1 MAQQW
6 GEDDEVLDVGGALA
20 VAAPEEPWGQ
30 EDENL
35 DLPSVK
41 TTKVEAQAP
50 ALPDWGIGDE
60 NVDFVPATLKPFD
73 APEPEQE
80 GSGFFRQAM
89 DVPTNIGLGITTGL
103 KSLTDLLG
111 PENALSKSL
120 AGNEEF
126 YRDLLSAEAKQDQE
140 TIASILQE
148 AEGKGVLDQILAGV
162 NAFAVAP
169 VDMVSNA
176 LGTMAPVIA
185 TGLAGRIAKFGAT
198 GIKAIQA
205 ATGAGMGVGIAKNQ
219 IYESV
224 KSEMLNQGKTE
235 EEAKS
240 IATEAQA
247 YNGKNLDQLLLAAGL
262 GAVDAFTG
270 AEKII
275 GNALAKTSGRLSAGV
290 IANALKNGIT
300 EAIPEAA
307 QAGQERLA
315 ANLALQREGVDVSLT
330 EGLFSQA
337 AMEGLAGFTVG
348 GFAGAIEPKTE
359 EEPTEEQKVA
369 AAAETE
375 KVANESKSVAPAT
388 ATIVEQQAKEIIGA
402 SSATIAPELEE
413 RRNELQRREQEIKRQ
428 AALAVAPEA
437 VRRVEE
443 RQGTEQ
449 PEVEA
454 PVGVRIEAAAY
465 KAPDGTVYY
474 GPSHLEAMEK
484 AKEAGKI
491 EQAEIDAKQETTSRE
506 TPEFGFSTESDGF
519 VNRDQAEV
527 IARQSQQLLVEQP
540 KTGKL
545 HSDEVALDAFVQEE
559 VAPPAPTPV
568 DAIGRVVR
576 GEQTPED
583 IDLLSKAETPF
594 IEIYKDQPILTEA
607 GIAALPEDQRPRL
620 TPEMRKVQID
630 IGVGDAAAEAIT
642 KGLRIGVDQIPLN
655 VKMPE
660 GWTLDGDVYVPP
672 VKIEIENTKTQYGVN
687 DAGAK
692 AILENQPIA
701 GNGLIKTWESLP
713 SGWIEETYNDV
724 AYAIPPNVVKNRVAA
739 QGELRQLSVLERAAL
754 AGRLTKE
761 RLISEEDANQ
771 YINEASSQGFTQD
784 EIAGAAQEATAK
796 WDERFGSEGNARQ
809 VAGDV
814 SAPAVDFAAEE
825 AERAKQPL
833 SDTRLKASEL
843 FGLTAREALQY
854 LASRNYGAAKRE
866 AAGRPL
872 AIEQLM
878 QRAAS
883 ILAKIPLRILDAD
896 FVKQDRGGAR
906 AYRSYDGF
914 IRTPATIRGN
924 PATVSP
930 KTLVHE
936 VGHTLTADAI
946 YKYIGKMGSRNGAGY
961 LRALDKA
968 IADQKIPEP
977 VRKLASL
984 YKQTIKDLGLE
995 KEYFGKGG
1003 LASTDATDSQKRALE
1018 RKARKIVNPKTGK
1031 VIGATELYGLANL
1044 DEFVAQAWSS
1054 TEFQDLLK
1062 SIKVQNKPS
1071 VYEQFVAII
1080 RDLFGF
1086 PSDTMAAAVIDA
1098 SLQIAQQEAPLISG
1112 KTVEARVAENVA
1124 RGRAVPT
1131 PPTPAAVTPT
1141 PAPVADIQPI
1151 PPLESEPE
1159 AEMGVNINSAEIPFT
1174 DLILSGDKTIETR
1187 PTNSL
1192 NAYVGRRVGIVKT
1205 GAGKAMVVGYATIGQ
1220 PVIYRNQQEFRAA
1233 ETQHRVPAGS
1243 TFDLKEG
1250 EVKYGYPLT
1259 DVVAVEPFEPIGRGN
1274 VIRRIKEE
1282 PTSPAPMAPEEASVS
1297 GQNKEYVELAK
1308 DPENNRT
1315 ALQRI
1320 VDAVAKARG
1329 YISENLLFHGTTH
1342 IFNVFGKDRTNVEND
1357 FGKGYYFTNSESDAQ
1372 INYAGEGPDLTNR
1385 IERLAEQLQDNE
1397 DMDENTA
1404 KEKAREILSGGGQ
1417 QIMRVYVRL
1426 DNPFN
1431 VGGPNETFL
1440 GYDLPYDET
1449 TEEYGEPTGTLVDFI
1464 NALRPIIETYAEDS
1478 PVDADKAVSNIIEQ
1492 AIDRGGL
1499 TASELIRILKQE
1511 DSGIMWAAD
1520 ENGDLASSEII
1531 RQAIEDAGFDGIVD
1545 SLVNE
1550 KFGAAKKV
1558 GAAMKGMGPDTVHT
1572 IVFNSNQIK
1581 SADAIT
1587 RDDQGNIIPIDER
1600 FQPSILDVRYSPEEE
1615 VTAGTPE
1622 EKTITTLT
1630 DEFAAADKVSSAIK
1644 TDKPTM
1650 SMRSI
1655 VENWI
1660 GSPEATAQTLKDSIL
1675 ESTNLNENQATAF
1688 AEAVAEQLT
1697 IQKALTELE
1706 TEIANQRARAPQA
1719 PRAAAAPPE
1728 EAEPQFRN
1736 YRFPEIIKDD
1746 LDPEELKRL
1755 NLSYKVLSN
1764 DVSLK
1769 EASKA
1774 LRGISI
1780 EAAIAEIRD
1789 MNNGIKPAVRSMM
1802 ADITYQKIREFR
1814 KQAKQAGRNKEY
1826 SDVTDLH
1833 VDFYNW
1839 ISEYRKELGQGVQ
1852 AFARFQDLGP
1862 DGALRHYAKY
1872 VDKAMKKLIPKN
1884 KKKLQDISN
1893 EMNSATEEEFNKT
1906 LANKKQSIREKVVI
1920 AAKNEAKKVTIS
1932 EETQKVVQKIVKGE
1946 KPTLWENYQQLIS
1959 DRLLRTLMAD
1969 PNRKPPAALVV
1980 FSNRLT
1986 QNLLGFVPEQQRKAQ
2001 PNSIQAYIEDALNN
2015 KEKYEEAFN
2024 KTLEDISTKVEELQ
2038 AKVGGGEAASPA
2050 LMRAIAA
2057 QEFLDKLAPQIKD
2070 FPVSAKT
2077 IDRFITQKAK
2087 QLDISLVQK
2096 FGEWYKSSIK
2106 QRRKLEEELSD
2117 MLMEDVNIPEADA
2130 KRLSDGIVADFKVR
2144 AEARRKK
2151 ILERFKAP
2159 KDERAAEEVSPLDK
2173 FFEFVNMGFINDQ
2186 GAYEILAERYGL
2198 PKYNEKFAKYI
2209 YDMAQK
2215 IQDMDEGLIKR
2226 ETTHELMSAIAKERG
2241 FSGAEIGT
2249 GFIYANMLS
2258 SPDTH
2263 MVNIVDTMINNF
2275 SNAISDVMATGDT
2288 SRLVGLIKG
2297 FRKGWN
2303 EAKNIMKTGL
2313 RISMP
2318 RFEERAPTV
2327 LELNQFGRK
2336 GGVNLATFQE
2346 INDLTKSLLENPAAK
2361 TLNAAKYVGRFLEA
2375 QDAVNFAMSVE
2386 GQRYADAA
2394 AMAKEEGI
2402 KGKRAIRK
2410 RISEILNDSDKQY
2423 QAALQ
2428 QAKNEGFTG
2437 YRQIYRALEIN
2448 EEKIPQEIKER
2459 SFERGLRD
2467 VYRNIP
2473 TGVAGAMA
2481 DTFFDFINRKV
2492 ESPLGRSAIKLTVS
2506 PFVITPVN
2514 LFNKWLDWSPWG
2526 YKRLFF
2532 GSGGWLADKY
2542 QVQPFERGTPEW
2554 RAQLFKAS
2562 SSVLAMGVVY
2572 SLVRAGIIA
2581 LEGKGPSDEEE
2592 RKQWLSDGNKPYTI
2606 KFKNGP
2612 AFSFAYLPWAIPLAW
2627 MANVEN
2633 YEKYNKGKDT
2643 GKMEAAIVSMAF
2655 ATNIVMELPFMAGV
2669 ADIVDLINPRATT
2682 SAIKRF
2688 EKFAEG
2694 KIGMLF
2700 PNALR
2705 YIDRLFD
2712 PKLYDTQGLGGLFI
2726 DQTPFVRTRGGK
2738 RLNLFGEPI
2747 GEGKQLVE
2755 RLTSRF
2761 VALPKPS
2768 VESQLLAKFDV
2779 YPYIEGAGKAF
2790 TVVDGERVTMDQ
2802 DEYEKYATG
2811 VGQEFKQF
2819 LLDNYDL
2826 QTEYTEEEK
2835 LEIAKEIRNQVE
2847 EIRKN
2852 WRIEVGSEE

>member
-1 MAQQW
+1 
-6 GEDDEVLDVGGALA
+6 
-20 VAAPEEPWGQ
+20 
-30 EDENL
+30 
-35 DLPSVK
+35 
-41 TTKVEAQAP
+41 
-50 ALPDWGIGDE
+50 
-60 NVDFVPATLKPFD
+60 
-73 APEPEQE
+73 
-80 GSGFFRQAM
+80 
-89 DVPTNIGLGITTGL
+89 
-103 KSLTDLLG
+103 
-111 PENALSKSL
+111 
-120 AGNEEF
+120 
-126 YRDLLSAEAKQDQE
+126 
-140 TIASILQE
+140 
-148 AEGKGVLDQILAGV
+148 
-162 NAFAVAP
+162 
-169 VDMVSNA
+169 
-176 LGTMAPVIA
+176 
-185 TGLAGRIAKFGAT
+185 
-198 GIKAIQA
+198 
-205 ATGAGMGVGIAKNQ
+205 
-219 IYESV
+219 
-224 KSEMLNQGKTE
+224 
-235 EEAKS
+235 
-240 IATEAQA
+240 
-247 YNGKNLDQLLLAAGL
+247 
-262 GAVDAFTG
+262 
-270 AEKII
+270 
-275 GNALAKTSGRLSAGV
+275 
-290 IANALKNGIT
+290 
-300 EAIPEAA
+300 
-307 QAGQERLA
+307 
-315 ANLALQREGVDVSLT
+315 
-330 EGLFSQA
+330 
-337 AMEGLAGFTVG
+337 
-348 GFAGAIEPKTE
+348 
-359 EEPTEEQKVA
+359 
-369 AAAETE
+369 
-375 KVANESKSVAPAT
+375 
-388 ATIVEQQAKEIIGA
+388 
-402 SSATIAPELEE
+402 
-413 RRNELQRREQEIKRQ
+413 
-428 AALAVAPEA
+428 
-437 VRRVEE
+437 
-443 RQGTEQ
+443 
-449 PEVEA
+449 
-454 PVGVRIEAAAY
+454 
-465 KAPDGTVYY
+465 
-474 GPSHLEAMEK
+474 
-484 AKEAGKI
+484 
-491 EQAEIDAKQETTSRE
+491 
-506 TPEFGFSTESDGF
+506 
-519 VNRDQAEV
+519 
-527 IARQSQQLLVEQP
+527 
-540 KTGKL
+540 
-545 HSDEVALDAFVQEE
+545 
-559 VAPPAPTPV
+559 
-568 DAIGRVVR
+568 
-576 GEQTPED
+576 
-583 IDLLSKAETPF
+583 
-594 IEIYKDQPILTEA
+594 
-607 GIAALPEDQRPRL
+607 
-620 TPEMRKVQID
+620 
-630 IGVGDAAAEAIT
+630 
-642 KGLRIGVDQIPLN
+642 
-655 VKMPE
+655 
-660 GWTLDGDVYVPP
+660 
-672 VKIEIENTKTQYGVN
+672 
-687 DAGAK
+687 
-692 AILENQPIA
+692 
-701 GNGLIKTWESLP
+701 
-713 SGWIEETYNDV
+713 
-724 AYAIPPNVVKNRVAA
+724 
-739 QGELRQLSVLERAAL
+739 
-754 AGRLTKE
+754 
-761 RLISEEDANQ
+761 
-771 YINEASSQGFTQD
+771 
-784 EIAGAAQEATAK
+784 
-796 WDERFGSEGNARQ
+796 
-809 VAGDV
+809 
-814 SAPAVDFAAEE
+814 
-825 AERAKQPL
+825 
-833 SDTRLKASEL
+833 
-843 FGLTAREALQY
+843 
-854 LASRNYGAAKRE
+854 
-866 AAGRPL
+866 
-872 AIEQLM
+872 
-878 QRAAS
+878 
-883 ILAKIPLRILDAD
+883 
-896 FVKQDRGGAR
+896 
-906 AYRSYDGF
+906 
-914 IRTPATIRGN
+914 
-924 PATVSP
+924 
-930 KTLVHE
+930 
-936 VGHTLTADAI
+936 
-946 YKYIGKMGSRNGAGY
+946 
-961 LRALDKA
+961 
-968 IADQKIPEP
+968 
-977 VRKLASL
+977 
-984 YKQTIKDLGLE
+984 
-995 KEYFGKGG
+995 
-1003 LASTDATDSQKRALE
+1003 
-1018 RKARKIVNPKTGK
+1018 
-1031 VIGATELYGLANL
+1031 
-1044 DEFVAQAWSS
+1044 
-1054 TEFQDLLK
+1054 
-1062 SIKVQNKPS
+1062 
-1071 VYEQFVAII
+1071 
-1080 RDLFGF
+1080 
-1086 PSDTMAAAVIDA
+1086 
-1098 SLQIAQQEAPLISG
+1098 
-1112 KTVEARVAENVA
+1112 
-1124 RGRAVPT
+1124 
-1131 PPTPAAVTPT
+1131 
-1141 PAPVADIQPI
+1141 
-1151 PPLESEPE
+1151 
-1159 AEMGVNINSAEIPFT
+1159 
-1174 DLILSGDKTIETR
+1174 
-1187 PTNSL
+1187 
-1192 NAYVGRRVGIVKT
+1192 
-1205 GAGKAMVVGYATIGQ
+1205 
-1220 PVIYRNQQEFRAA
+1220 
-1233 ETQHRVPAGS
+1233 
-1243 TFDLKEG
+1243 
-1250 EVKYGYPLT
+1250 
-1259 DVVAVEPFEPIGRGN
+1259 
-1274 VIRRIKEE
+1274 
-1282 PTSPAPMAPEEASVS
+1282 
-1297 GQNKEYVELAK
+1297 
-1308 DPENNRT
+1308 
-1315 ALQRI
+1315 
-1320 VDAVAKARG
+1320 
-1329 YISENLLFHGTTH
+1329 
-1342 IFNVFGKDRTNVEND
+1342 
-1357 FGKGYYFTNSESDAQ
+1357 
-1372 INYAGEGPDLTNR
+1372 
-1385 IERLAEQLQDNE
+1385 
-1397 DMDENTA
+1397 
-1404 KEKAREILSGGGQ
+1404 
-1417 QIMRVYVRL
+1417 
-1426 DNPFN
+1426 
-1431 VGGPNETFL
+1431 
-1440 GYDLPYDET
+1440 
-1449 TEEYGEPTGTLVDFI
+1449 
-1464 NALRPIIETYAEDS
+1464 
-1478 PVDADKAVSNIIEQ
+1478 
-1492 AIDRGGL
+1492 
-1499 TASELIRILKQE
+1499 
-1511 DSGIMWAAD
+1511 
-1520 ENGDLASSEII
+1520 
-1531 RQAIEDAGFDGIVD
+1531 
-1545 SLVNE
+1545 
-1550 KFGAAKKV
+1550 
-1558 GAAMKGMGPDTVHT
+1558 
-1572 IVFNSNQIK
+1572 
-1581 SADAIT
+1581 
-1587 RDDQGNIIPIDER
+1587 
-1600 FQPSILDVRYSPEEE
+1600 
-1615 VTAGTPE
+1615 
-1622 EKTITTLT
+1622 
-1630 DEFAAADKVSSAIK
+1630 
-1644 TDKPTM
+1644 
-1650 SMRSI
+1650 
-1655 VENWI
+1655 
-1660 GSPEATAQTLKDSIL
+1660 
-1675 ESTNLNENQATAF
+1675 
-1688 AEAVAEQLT
+1688 
-1697 IQKALTELE
+1697 
-1706 TEIANQRARAPQA
+1706 
-1719 PRAAAAPPE
+1719 
-1728 EAEPQFRN
+1728 
-1736 YRFPEIIKDD
+1736 
-1746 LDPEELKRL
+1746 
-1755 NLSYKVLSN
+1755 
-1764 DVSLK
+1764 
-1769 EASKA
+1769 
-1774 LRGISI
+1774 
-1780 EAAIAEIRD
+1780 

-2394 AMAKEEGI
+2394 AIAKEEGI

-2627 MANVEN
+2627 LANVEN